1 MFAPAKS
8 LTLYKDFNK
17 DAKDMLTKSYSDAQ
31 KWKVECKY
39 KGPKDTFFVNP
50 TATSDGK
57 FSADLEYVPS
67 QCGAAVKVTFLPST
81 CNAKI
86 TASYQDRG
94 HKVEGIV
101 SKQGEYEVSHECRL
115 QGRFSSHTKLVKNS
129 VDVGFGLAVGP
140 HCEVGCGAV
149 YTVGMKTL
157 NSWSMAG
164 RFGCGCCTASLC
176 VKDLKT
182 AKTNV
187 MMPLRMCP
195 HPMRVGAEVECGH
208 GKGWTGTFGVE
219 AACVLVKGNTLKARV
234 NKNKEWAV
242 AYIAKLADNWT
253 AAITL
258 DKNLKPGVLL
268 THS

>member
-1 MFAPAKS
+1 
-8 LTLYKDFNK
+8 
-17 DAKDMLTKSYSDAQ
+17 
-31 KWKVECKY
+31 
-39 KGPKDTFFVNP
+39 
-50 TATSDGK
+50 
-57 FSADLEYVPS
+57 
-67 QCGAAVKVTFLPST
+67 
-81 CNAKI
+81 
-86 TASYQDRG
+86 RG

-129 VDVGFGLAVGP
+129 VDVGFGLAVAP

-149 YTVGMKTL
+149 YQWDGKKDCNWTA
-157 NSWSMAG
+157 SCRYADAG
-164 RFGCGCCTASLC
+164 RLVAVRTNKLQTYTTSLMSP
-176 VKDLKT
+176 VPT
-182 AKTNV
+182 
-187 MMPLRMCP
+187 CP
-195 HPMRVGAEVECGH
+195 HPVRVGAEVECGH